1 MKKKLV
7 ITTDCFLPRWDGI
20 TRFLLEIMPRIK
32 DEYDVTVLAPD
43 FPGERVTVK
52 DVTVIRFP
60 IMKFLFGD
68 IYFSQYS
75 YKQIKEEVAK
85 ADIVFN
91 QTIGPIGICS
101 IVAAKKL
108 NKPLVSFIHSIEWE
122 LTTKSVKYFK
132 WLTNVG
138 TRILV
143 RYLYNHCTLLFVPT
157 QEVEEKL
164 TILGIKTHKEVVM
177 LGTDTQR
184 FIPATN
190 KTEAKKAV
198 NLNPRDFIIGFC
210 GRIGREKDIGTLYRA
225 FRKVEKKHPN
235 AKLLIVGTGVQE
247 EEELFTLSRNIVHV
261 GKQNNVVP
269 YLQAM
274 DVYVLPSLTET
285 TSLST
290 LEAMACGCA
299 VIATPVG
306 YVKEYIKEKYNGMLF
321 PFKNSL
327 VLSLKLGILLENE
340 KLREK
345 LAVNGRKTVERMFKW
360 EKTAQNIKKILR
372 TV

>member
-43 FPGERVTVK
+43 FPGERVIVK

-190 KTEAKKAV
+190 KAEAKKAV
-198 NLNPRDFIIGFC
+198 NLNPKDFIIGFC
-210 GRIGREKDIGTLYRA
+210 GRIGR
-225 FRKVEKKHPN
+225 
-235 AKLLIVGTGVQE
+235 
-247 EEELFTLSRNIVHV
+247 
-261 GKQNNVVP
+261 
-269 YLQAM
+269 
-274 DVYVLPSLTET
+274 
-285 TSLST
+285 
-290 LEAMACGCA
+290 
-299 VIATPVG
+299 
-306 YVKEYIKEKYNGMLF
+306 
-321 PFKNSL
+321 
-327 VLSLKLGILLENE
+327 
-340 KLREK
+340 
-345 LAVNGRKTVERMFKW
+345 
-360 EKTAQNIKKILR
+360 
-372 TV
+372 